1 MLTTYLMN
9 WNDHKDASVYTAGKR
24 YKVVI
29 ENMAESAVIQTK
41 WFSGAYASHKANQFA
56 ARTLGLTGEL
66 AKLVA
71 YEKSCRE
78 YNAEVTQTMRE
89 MVSQH
94 EGSEFGD
101 NLKSALAQRE
111 QIGL

>member
-1 MLTTYLMN
+1 MLSNYLVN
-9 WNDHKDASVYTAGKR
+9 WNDRKDASVYTGGKR

-29 ENMAESAVIQTK
+29 ESMAEGKVVETK

-56 ARTLGLTGEL
+56 ARTLGLNDEL

-71 YEKSCRE
+71 CETSCRE
-78 YNAEVTQTMRE
+78 YNAEVTKSMRE
-89 MVSQH
+89 MVAQF

-101 NLKSALAQRE
+101 NLKAALAARDR
-111 QIGL
+111 IGL